1 MKVRTLVVD
10 DEAIARR
17 GVVRLLSGDEE
28 IEVVAGCADGAE
40 AVDRIRALRPELV
53 LLDVQMPRMDGFAC
67 LAALAPEERPVV
79 VFMTAYDSYALRAF
93 EAQALDYLLKPFSD
107 ERFFAA
113 VGRAKETVRARRL
126 HSASGRLL
134 DALLQ
139 ASPPRPAPPPA
150 PAIRAG
156 GDAADD
162 VPSDADR
169 ADAPV
174 PAGGWAVRVM
184 VPRGGRWTFVGVGD
198 IDWIGAAGSY
208 AEVHARGEVHLLR
221 EPLARLA
228 DRLDP
233 RRFVRVHRSAVV
245 NLDRVREIQPWFNGQ
260 LALVMEDGG
269 QVIVSRRRRAAL
281 EAALGQ
287 QF

>member
-1 MKVRTLVVD
+1 MRVRTLVVD

-17 GVVRLLSGDEE
+17 GVARLLSGDDE
-28 IEVVAGCADGAE
+28 IEVLAGCADGAE
-40 AVDRIRALRPELV
+40 AVESIRALRPELV

-67 LAALAPEERPVV
+67 LAALSPDERPVV

-113 VGRAKETVRARRL
+113 VARAKETVRARRV
-126 HSASGRLL
+126 HAASGRLL

-139 ASPPRPAPPPA
+139 AVPPRPEGPPS
-150 PAIRAG
+150 PAISAG
-156 GDAADD
+156 SDATDAAPTADPAD
-162 VPSDADR
+162 V
-169 ADAPV
+169 PV
-174 PAGGWAVRVM
+174 PAGGWAARVM
-184 VPRGGRWTFVGVGD
+184 VPRGGRWTFVGVND